1 MAEERPAGGRL
12 GRLGRRLMGEE
23 GEGRPFR
30 VDAREVLNSV
40 LEGGDKAKTE
50 IVRVV
55 AREVRTY
62 FEELGL
68 KDDLHHLLT
77 NYSFEVRASVN
88 LRKLTDLEKGESAV
102 ARPPAEATEKAAEKG
117 ADRKPAAGPVPE
129 EAPGSE

>member
-1 MAEERPAGGRL
+1 MSTENEKGGRF
-12 GRLGRRLMGEE
+12 GRLGRRLLGEE
-23 GEGRPFR
+23 GEAPRSFR
-30 VDAREVLNSV
+30 VDAKEVLHSV

-50 IVRVV
+50 IVKVV

-88 LRKLTDLEKGESAV
+88 LRRLTESEKGVPAV
-102 ARPPAEATEKAAEKG
+102 EEPRRAAE
-117 ADRKPAAGPVPE
+117 PAPIPTPTPASGEPDPTLAG
-129 EAPGSE
+129 

>member
-1 MAEERPAGGRL
+1 MPGENDKGGRF

-23 GEGRPFR
+23 GEGGRPFR
-30 VDAREVLNSV
+30 VDAREVLHSV

-50 IVRVV
+50 IVKVV

-68 KDDLHHLLT
+68 KDDLHNLLT

-88 LRKLTDLEKGESAV
+88 LRKLTE
-102 ARPPAEATEKAAEKG
+102 AEKG
-117 ADRKPAAGPVPE
+117 SPAAEEPRRAEAGPAADP
-129 EAPGSE
+129 APGGDAGD

>member
-1 MAEERPAGGRL
+1 MPPENEKGGRF
-12 GRLGRRLMGEE
+12 GRLGRRLLGEE
-23 GEGRPFR
+23 GEAPRSFR
-30 VDAREVLNSV
+30 VDAKEVLHSV

-50 IVRVV
+50 IVKIV

-88 LRKLTDLEKGESAV
+88 LRRLTEAEMGVPAV
-102 ARPPAEATEKAAEKG
+102 EEPRRAAEP
-117 ADRKPAAGPVPE
+117 APTPAAASSAGEPE
-129 EAPGSE
+129 PIPAG

>member
-1 MAEERPAGGRL
+1 MADERAQGGRL

-23 GEGRPFR
+23 TEARSFR
-30 VDAREVLNSV
+30 VDAREVLHSV

-55 AREVRTY
+55 AREVRSY

-68 KDDLHHLLT
+68 KDDLHNLLT

-88 LRKLTDLEKGESAV
+88 LRRLTDLEKGESAV
-102 ARPPAEATEKAAEKG
+102 PRPPAEAAPEKEAEPKP
-117 ADRKPAAGPVPE
+117 APAEKPAAE
-129 EAPGSE
+129 